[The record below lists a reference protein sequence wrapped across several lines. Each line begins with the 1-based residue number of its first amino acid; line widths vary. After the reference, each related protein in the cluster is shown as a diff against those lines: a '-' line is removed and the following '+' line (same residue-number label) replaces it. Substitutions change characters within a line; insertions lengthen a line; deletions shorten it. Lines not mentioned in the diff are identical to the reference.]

1 MPIEVIVTPIW
12 TAEMYSL
19 MLPSCPRASAAPRA
33 PSSRITSSRAAARA
47 HERVLGDH
55 EERVD
60 RDQDGRQDEL
70 QAVHG
75 RPESSG
81 PR

>member
-19 MLPSCPRASAAPRA
+19 MSCSCSSASAAPRS
-33 PSSRITSSRAAARA
+33 PCSRIASRRVRLRA

-60 RDQDGRQDEL
+60 RDEDGREDEL
-70 QAVHG
+70 QAVHA
-75 RPESSG
+75 
-81 PR
+81 